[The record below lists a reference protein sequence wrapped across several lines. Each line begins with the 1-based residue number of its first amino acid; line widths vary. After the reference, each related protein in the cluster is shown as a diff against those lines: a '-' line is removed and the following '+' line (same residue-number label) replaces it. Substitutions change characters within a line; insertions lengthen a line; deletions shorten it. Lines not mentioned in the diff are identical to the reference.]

1 MILSLIIGLI
11 LGALFVIFALQNT
24 AIVTITFFSWQLTQ
38 PLAFVLLGTLVAGG
52 VVALLVLLP
61 SVMRDE
67 MLFTLV
73 RSERDDLEEELR
85 RTKTELRRRPYT
97 TDTPPVL

>member
-24 AIVTITFFSWQLTQ
+24 AIVTIAFFSWQLTQ

-85 RTKTELRRRPYT
+85 RMKTELRRRPYA